1 MSFIHRYVSDTQ
13 IIDIGLN
20 DFEKYV
26 KLKKLKDKKNLKLNL
41 DRNSFD
47 TICRRMS
54 TVIMSKLNGLSLLNY
69 TLHLL

>member
-1 MSFIHRYVSDTQ
+1 MSFIHRYVSDIQ
-13 IIDIGLN
+13 IIDIGLK

-26 KLKKLKDKKNLKLNL
+26 KLQLKDKKNLKLNL

-54 TVIMSKLNGLSLLNY
+54 TVIMSKLNGLNLLNY
-69 TLHLL
+69 TSHLL